1 MDKLERLMTLL
12 LVLLE
17 TPGPLS
23 AEELRNRI
31 PAYSQLDSATAFH
44 RAFERD
50 KDSLREMGVPLR
62 VETVPASDPPREGY
76 RVRPDEYY
84 LRDPG
89 LEPDELAALHLAT
102 RTVRLPGLAGFEGLW
117 KLGAV
122 VESGPEP
129 PDVVGPA
136 EFTAA
141 ALPVDDGLDQLF
153 DAIARRCVVHLGYNG
168 AARAIE
174 PFRLS
179 AARGRW
185 YLVGHDRTR
194 PERPTSNFRVD
205 RFEGPVTLGPPGAF
219 EPPALSD
226 GDDQL
231 PAWQLGGEPPVR
243 ARVLV
248 DADHA
253 PWAVQHL
260 GESATAHHGEDG
272 SVELELEVTNR
283 DAFRSFVLTF
293 LDHAEVLGPAE
304 LRDAVVSWLEE
315 LA

>member
-1 MDKLERLMTLL
+1 MDKLERLLTLL

-31 PAYSQLDSATAFH
+31 PAYAQLDRATAFH

-89 LEPDELAALHLAT
+89 LEPDELAALHLAS

-122 VESGPEP
+122 AESSPESSEP
-129 PDVVGPA
+129 VGEA

-141 ALPVDDGLDQLF
+141 ALPANEGLDLLF
-153 DAIARRCVVHLGYNG
+153 DAIARRCVAHFGYNG
-168 AARAIE
+168 SAREVE

-185 YLVGHDRTR
+185 YLIGHDRTR
-194 PERPTSNFRVD
+194 PERPTTNLRVD
-205 RFEGPVTLGPPGAF
+205 RIEGPVTLGPPGAF
-219 EPPALSD
+219 DAPVLPD

-231 PAWQLGGEPPVR
+231 PAWRLGDEPPVR

-260 GESATAHHGEDG
+260 GGSAAVRHRDDG

-293 LDHAEVLGPAE
+293 LDHGEVVGPPE
-304 LRDAVVSWLEE
+304 LRDAMRSWLEA